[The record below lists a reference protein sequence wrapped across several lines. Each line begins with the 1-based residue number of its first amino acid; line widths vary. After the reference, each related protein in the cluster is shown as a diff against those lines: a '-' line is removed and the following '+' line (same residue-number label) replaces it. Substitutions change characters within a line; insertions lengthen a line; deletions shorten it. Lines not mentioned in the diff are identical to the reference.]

1 MRMTRDIQCR
11 PISNDTVQVSLVDC
25 FGSHKAMFMNISA
38 EEFNA
43 GLKAWDGHWLIQ
55 EALPGLTMGER
66 EFLMTGTTPEEWDEL
81 FGDIASSYRQE
92 FSDRLVEL
100 DDKHRGTNNE

>member
-25 FGSHKAMFMNISA
+25 FGSHKAMFMDINA

-43 GLKAWDGHWLIQ
+43 GLKAWDHPDGPLLQ
-55 EALPGLTMGER
+55 VALPGLTMGER

-81 FGDIASSYRQE
+81 FGDSGSSYRQE
-92 FSDRLVEL
+92 FSNRLEEL
-100 DDKHRGTNNE
+100 DDE

>member
-25 FGSHKAMFMNISA
+25 FGSHKAMFMDINA

-43 GLKAWDGHWLIQ
+43 GLKAWDHPDGPLLQ
-55 EALPGLTMGER
+55 VALPGLTMGER

-81 FGDIASSYRQE
+81 FGDDDESKQA
-92 FSDRLVEL
+92 FSNRLEEL
-100 DDKHRGTNNE
+100 DDE

>member
-1 MRMTRDIQCR
+1 MTRDITCIR
-11 PISNDTVQVSLVDC
+11 FTDNTVQVSLVDC
-25 FGSHKAMFMNISA
+25 FGSHKAMFMDISA

-66 EFLMTGTTPEEWDEL
+66 EFLMSGTTPEEWDEL
-81 FGDIASSYRQE
+81 FDE
-92 FSDRLVEL
+92 DE
-100 DDKHRGTNNE
+100 E